1 MVARRKETEAMRRA
15 RFARGREETD
25 PGELAQRYIE
35 RSNGHYTVAF
45 PRHFGIVSKG
55 PVQLRTLE
63 QFPGIADAIAEG
75 YTLHGLSIG
84 SADRRYGMWQSIK
97 SGFLKF
103 LTIHDAADITLS
115 EIDEQLLKDFK
126 AWLDDPSSEGFAPS
140 KLSRRIKIQ
149 DIQLIL
155 GQLVSSPKWAPKLSP
170 DLKLLKKLYPKAHR
184 EIEHTEIL
192 DDAALEVLY
201 VAAATDCE
209 AIIERSREEQARL
222 STLIKGTVDL
232 AEAGRDA
239 FHCAAYMLA
248 HFDEPLPPRW
258 KLIRMWV
265 EYERAIPAE
274 TYAAMEQLLYPDLD
288 ELLPF
293 ILLITVMFAFNP
305 GVVLNMKHS
314 EYEEE
319 QLFGRERIRLKPFK
333 PRAHRNQVS
342 TVLATDDLDNPRT
355 LFRHLKDRCARVRSR
370 INANYVDHVF
380 IRFSAEQKCG
390 VAVTMSDKPM
400 REAIARFC
408 RRHGLD
414 PFQLRQ
420 IRPTTL
426 DLVHEIS
433 GGNLLAMQQVA
444 NHQDPETT
452 REYYTGSAFQRRGE
466 EMLAAGME
474 HLARKV
480 RTGGVVV
487 DPTTRHRL
495 QSDLAAATPGFH
507 CLDPMDSPIPGIRK
521 GVLCEAYGRCP
532 ICPHATIDTNS
543 PQDFAYLLKLRD
555 ALDEAA
561 ERLEGVAWLA
571 RWAPVK
577 EKILTFWVRAFQHE
591 DVRRRGAEMAEL
603 TIHDFPR
610 LD

>member
-1 MVARRKETEAMRRA
+1 M
-15 RFARGREETD
+15 
-25 PGELAQRYIE
+25 
-35 RSNGHYTVAF
+35 
-45 PRHFGIVSKG
+45 
-55 PVQLRTLE
+55 
-63 QFPGIADAIAEG
+63 AIP
-75 YTLHGLSIG
+75 SMG
-84 SADRRYGMWQSIK
+84 SASRAPTAAII
-97 SGFLKF
+97 SGKASVRLLKF
-103 LTIHDAADITLS
+103 LALREGGTDIRAD
-115 EIDEQLLKDFK
+115 EIDESLLKEFK
-126 AWLDDPSSEGFAPS
+126 AWLDDPSSEGFSPS
-140 KLSRRIKIQ
+140 KITRRIKIQ
-149 DIQLIL
+149 EV
-155 GQLVSSPKWAPKLSP
+155 QLVLRQLMESPKWGRPAVAQ
-170 DLKLLKKLYPKAHR
+170 PKAARKPLSKANR
-184 EIEHTEIL
+184 EIQHTEIL

-201 VAAATDCE
+201 VAAAADCE
-209 AIIERSREEQARL
+209 EIIKRCREEQSRL
-222 STLIKGTVDL
+222 SAVTSREVDL

-248 HFDEPLPPRW
+248 HFEQPLPPRW

-274 TYAAMEQLLYPDLD
+274 TYAAMQQLLYPDLD

-293 ILLITVMFAFNP
+293 ILLLTVMFAFNP
-305 GVVLNMKHS
+305 GVVLNMTHDD
-314 EYEEE
+314 YEEE

-355 LFRHLKDRCARVRSR
+355 IFKHLKERCARVRSR
-370 INANYVDHVF
+370 VDPNYF
-380 IRFSAEQKCG
+380 NQIFLRFSPEQNCG

-400 REAIARFC
+400 REAIDSFC
-408 RRHGLD
+408 NRHGLD

-480 RTGGVVV
+480 RTGGAV

-495 QSDLAAATPGFH
+495 QSDLAVATPGFT
-507 CLDPMDSPIPGIRK
+507 CLDPMDSPMPGERK
-521 GVLCEAYGRCP
+521 GALCGAYGRCP
-532 ICPHATIDTNS
+532 ICPHATIDS
-543 PQDFAYLLKLRD
+543 KSAQAFAYLIKLRD

-577 EKILTFWVRAFQHE
+577 EKILTLWVPAFQDE
-591 DVRRRGAEMAEL
+591 EVRRRGAEMAEL
-603 TIHDFPR
+603 TFPDLAK